1 MSPLF
6 GEDPERLLRRPVGS
20 ATRPQTTR
28 LIVMVAVVVGLAV
41 LGLAGAMFEILRN
54 SRAEALQSAEQ
65 STRGMALALTGGVSR
80 TVQSIEILLQSAAG
94 RVAEWDLSRPFT
106 ERDQEIRR
114 LLRFMPHIRQM
125 AVLAPDGTV
134 LADTGDR
141 SMTVRLDVKAMFA
154 EAQAAPVPL
163 VVGQIRS
170 GRFLGAETVHSN
182 HQFLPFLHV
191 SNPGGGIG
199 PVLLVAAVNPLYFK
213 DVFASVEMPSSA
225 RIRLWRFDGTLL
237 VGASGDQLYGPGDH
251 AAAPLFAQH
260 LKASE
265 HGNFVDDGGGAGDAL
280 ITSYRTTL
288 NWPLVVSVGVSR
300 DAVLAE
306 WKHAALPLLWPAG
319 ALTVA
324 LLAAATVLTRS
335 LVSRVRAEAMLV
347 LSERVLETMSNGVAI
362 ADATLADYP
371 LVYVNPAFQRITGYA
386 AEQVLGRNP
395 RFLHG
400 DDRDQPGLTEIRQAL
415 TEGRS
420 ALVVLRNYRADSTP
434 YWNELTLSAV
444 RNTAG
449 RLTHYVAIQR
459 DITDQESQ
467 RVQLA
472 EAYARIERYS
482 AELERFSFI
491 LAHHLQEPARH
502 ISVYAQ
508 LVARALGDNDDPE
521 ILSNLGFLSKAGG
534 RLKELLR
541 DVQLYLAMDRLA
553 MTGGSCQA
561 EAVLDKEWEARTRD
575 VAGCDLVSGALP
587 KVQVP
592 QRRLAD
598 LFGILIDNSIVFRH
612 PERPLRVKVDAERQD
627 DGFWRFSFSD
637 NGLGIPPEF
646 LEKVFGVFERLHG
659 RDHFPGNG
667 VGLAIARKL
676 VETLGGRIHAQSD
689 GVTGTTIVMTLPEAT
704 E

>member
-6 GEDPERLLRRPVGS
+6 GEDPGRLLRQPVGA

-80 TVQSIEILLQSAAG
+80 AVQSIEILLHSAAG
-94 RVAEWDLSRPFT
+94 RVTEWDLSRPFT

-125 AVLAPDGTV
+125 AVIAADGTV

-141 SMTVRLDVKAMFA
+141 SMTVRLDAKAMFA

-163 VVGQIRS
+163 VVGQVRS
-170 GRFLGAETVHSN
+170 GRFLGAETAHSI
-182 HQFLPFLHV
+182 HQYLPFLHL
-191 SNPGGGIG
+191 SDLGGATG

-237 VGASGDQLYGPGDH
+237 VGEPGAH
-251 AAAPLFAQH
+251 AATALFSQQ

-265 HGNFVDDGGGAGDAL
+265 YGTFVDDGTGPGDAL

-288 NWPLVVSVGVSR
+288 NWPLVVTVGVSR

-306 WKHAALPLLWPAG
+306 WKNAALPLLWPAG

-324 LLAAATVLTRS
+324 LLAAAGVLTRS

-347 LSERVLETMSNGVAI
+347 LSERVLETMPNGVAI
-362 ADATLADYP
+362 ADATLPDFP

-386 AEQVLGRNP
+386 SEQVLGRNP

-400 DDRDQPGLTEIRQAL
+400 DDRDQPGLSEIRQAL
-415 TEGRS
+415 AEGRS

-449 RLTHYVAIQR
+449 RLTHFVAIQR

-502 ISVYAQ
+502 ISVYSQ

-521 ILSNLGFLSKAGG
+521 IHSNLGFLSKAGG

-553 MTGGSCQA
+553 MTGGACQS
-561 EAVLDKEWEARTRD
+561 EAALDKEWEARTRGIAD
-575 VAGCDLVSGALP
+575 CDLVSGALP

-592 QRRLAD
+592 QRRMAD
-598 LFGILIDNSIVFRH
+598 LFAILIDNAIVFRH
-612 PERPLRVKVDAERQD
+612 PERPLRVKVEAERQD
-627 DGFWRFSFSD
+627 DGFWRFSFAD

-676 VETLGGRIHAQSD
+676 VETLGGTIHAQSD
-689 GVTGTTIVMTLPEAT
+689 GVNGTTIVMTLPEAT